1 MPLSSWVPRVI
12 TNNFIAKHRNEQSR
26 ITNKALDL
34 KSSNREA
41 LHRQFDKINKSL
53 PAGEKSQRYKWIKKQ
68 EQIFFQAMSQAHRPR
83 VIRNYTDLAR
93 VELGIPEPMTRAERR
108 AEREQQERDM
118 ADILAQREADIEA
131 HMQRERQLQREAQL
145 AHFITRHQHISSLL
159 QHGHAENPRA
169 ALRMI
174 HGETGSPGRGL
185 RNTKPKKTKPK
196 KTQQKKYKR
205 KKTQKIAKTRQKTRR
220 KLYRN

>member
-1 MPLSSWVPRVI
+1 
-12 TNNFIAKHRNEQSR
+12 
-26 ITNKALDL
+26 
-34 KSSNREA
+34 
-41 LHRQFDKINKSL
+41 
-53 PAGEKSQRYKWIKKQ
+53 
-68 EQIFFQAMSQAHRPR
+68 
-83 VIRNYTDLAR
+83 
-93 VELGIPEPMTRAERR
+93 
-108 AEREQQERDM
+108 
-118 ADILAQREADIEA
+118 
-131 HMQRERQLQREAQL
+131 
-145 AHFITRHQHISSLL
+145 HISSLL

-185 RNTKPKKTKPK
+185 RNTKHKKTQPKKTQPKKTKPK